1 MADDVRESKLNNLL
15 STRGFKDLRSGE
27 NRKQRESLDA
37 RWPTASGENQ
47 FSKRF
52 MRKVKVIAS
61 VDRNFYESI
70 ERFRN
75 GN

>member
-37 RWPTASGENQ
+37 RWPTASRENQ

-52 MRKVKVIAS
+52 M
-61 VDRNFYESI
+61 
-70 ERFRN
+70 
-75 GN
+75 

>member
-27 NRKQRESLDA
+27 NRKRREVLDA
-37 RWPTASGENQ
+37 RCPKASRENQ

-52 MRKVKVIAS
+52 MRKVEVIA
-61 VDRNFYESI
+61 RNFYESI